1 MNSSDNKNFPCK
13 AEIGIGLYGW
23 LNDTLTPTTTTV
35 SKKEIHHFSR
45 IIWTQTVEKDL
56 RKCANTLLMQRS
68 IYFLHF
74 SYLKIQ
80 LCIYCQVFLQ
90 SSCCLDW
97 FECSECHDDVMGH
110 KFKFNPRELRMTC
123 KSCRKVFCKDL
134 HYLSEKDKICE
145 YCGICWCKKGILTTC
160 RNLLIKMG
168 SEILNF

>member
-1 MNSSDNKNFPCK
+1 MCK
-13 AEIGIGLYGW
+13 HIINAEVYLLSTFQLLY
-23 LNDTLTPTTTTV
+23 L
-35 SKKEIHHFSR
+35 
-45 IIWTQTVEKDL
+45 Q
-56 RKCANTLLMQRS
+56 
-68 IYFLHF
+68 
-74 SYLKIQ
+74 IQ